1 MQKKKFNIQM
11 NDQRHEKQKTG
22 QIEIK
27 RAMTNIVFYQI
38 IWQFLAKL

>member
-1 MQKKKFNIQM
+1 MQKRKFNIQM
-11 NDQRHEKQKTG
+11 NDYRDTRNKKTG

-38 IWQFLAKL
+38 IWQLISS

>member
-1 MQKKKFNIQM
+1 MNIET
-11 NDQRHEKQKTG
+11 RELKQKTG

-38 IWQFLAKL
+38 IWQLISS